1 MKSGDASIA
10 IPELGFESGFG
21 TLGAVYTTV
30 EGLLNQTKENMM
42 KSQFFQMG
50 LGDSATDETKQKFKD
65 FLQRLDDVI
74 DGKVAFTIILKDP
87 TGNSWVYSP
96 LAPKP
101 DPQIDIVDYERP
113 DSENEMLGLNQM
125 DTEECDRAEKLAD

>member
-1 MKSGDASIA
+1 M
-10 IPELGFESGFG
+10 L
-21 TLGAVYTTV
+21 
-30 EGLLNQTKENMM
+30 Q
-42 KSQFFQMG
+42 
-50 LGDSATDETKQKFKD
+50 TKQKFKD

-125 DTEECDRAEKLAD
+125 DTEECDRAEKQGDE

>member
-101 DPQIDIVDYERP
+101 DPQIDIVEYVVFDHLINRIAHSYRKNIARKRKQ
-113 DSENEMLGLNQM
+113 SRL
-125 DTEECDRAEKLAD
+125 

>member
-1 MKSGDASIA
+1 
-10 IPELGFESGFG
+10 
-21 TLGAVYTTV
+21 
-30 EGLLNQTKENMM
+30 M

-50 LGDSATDETKQKFKD
+50 LGDSATEETKQKFKD

-101 DPQIDIVDYERP
+101 DPHIDIVDYERP
-113 DSENEMLGLNQM
+113 DCENEMLGLNQM
-125 DTEECDRAEKLAD
+125 DTEVCDRAEKLADE